1 MLHGISGNVYNPLI
15 TEKSVRWA
23 WKFIDHLMQ
32 RMLYMADRYVYENIF
47 DEKCQRAIRK
57 LQEHGGRLPHS
68 MKKIAETLQEKGT
81 VQVEYD
87 SSVRPAAKIY
97 RLVE

>member
-1 MLHGISGNVYNPLI
+1 
-15 TEKSVRWA
+15 
-23 WKFIDHLMQ
+23 
-32 RMLYMADRYVYENIF
+32 MADRYVYENIF

-57 LQEHGGRLPHS
+57 LQEHGGRPHSKLLRLLHESADS

>member
-1 MLHGISGNVYNPLI
+1 M
-15 TEKSVRWA
+15 RWA
-23 WKFIDHLMQ
+23 WKFIDHLTQ

-57 LQEHGGRLPHS
+57 LQEHGGQLPHSKLLRLLHESADS